1 MNTYRTV
8 DLARM
13 FGIHV
18 NTVRLYERYGLIP
31 KAERTQSGYR
41 IFTELH
47 VEQFKLAR
55 AALRVEVL
63 QNGLRKQAV
72 TIIKTSASGD
82 FETALKLTQHY
93 RDQVEQEKKHAEEAV
108 RICTRLLAGSKE
120 PCTGNNGEQTVYTR
134 KEAAGILDVTI
145 DTLRNW
151 ELNGLFSVRRMAN
164 GYRVYTEEDMQRLTI
179 IRSLRCANYS
189 LSSIL
194 RMLNALSRN
203 PSVNIRKIIDTPG
216 EDDDIITAC
225 DKLLT
230 SLAEAKENAGY
241 VESQIGKLIE
251 MNRRNSCERQL

>member
-1 MNTYRTV
+1 M
-8 DLARM
+8 
-13 FGIHV
+13 
-18 NTVRLYERYGLIP
+18 
-31 KAERTQSGYR
+31 
-41 IFTELH
+41 
-47 VEQFKLAR
+47 EQFKLAR

-93 RDQVEQEKKHAEEAV
+93 RDQVEQEIKHAEEAV

-134 KEAAGILDVTI
+134 KEAAGILGVTI

-151 ELNGLFSVRRMAN
+151 EFKRPVSVRRMAN
-164 GYRVYTEEDMQRLTI
+164 GLPGLYGGGYAAADHHTLPPVRQLFPLVHSADAKR
-179 IRSLRCANYS
+179 
-189 LSSIL
+189 
-194 RMLNALSRN
+194 LSRN
-203 PSVNIRKIIDTPG
+203 PSADIRKIIDTPG

-230 SLAEAKENAGY
+230 SLAEAKRECRVRGVADW
-241 VESQIGKLIE
+241 EADRDE
-251 MNRRNSCERQL
+251 PPEQL

>member
-1 MNTYRTV
+1 MN
-8 DLARM
+8 
-13 FGIHV
+13 
-18 NTVRLYERYGLIP
+18 
-31 KAERTQSGYR
+31 K
-41 IFTELH
+41 
-47 VEQFKLAR
+47 
-55 AALRVEVL
+55 
-63 QNGLRKQAV
+63 
-72 TIIKTSASGD
+72 
-82 FETALKLTQHY
+82 
-93 RDQVEQEKKHAEEAV
+93 
-108 RICTRLLAGSKE
+108 AGSKE

-134 KEAAGILDVTI
+134 KEAAGILGVTI

-203 PSVNIRKIIDTPG
+203 PSADIRKIIDTPG

>member
-1 MNTYRTV
+1 MNTYRTA
-8 DLARM
+8 DLAGM

-31 KAERTQSGYR
+31 KAERTAGNYR

-72 TIIKTSASGD
+72 AIIKTSASGD
-82 FETALKLTQHY
+82 YETALKLTESY
-93 RDQVEQEKKHAEEAV
+93 SDQLEREMKHAEEAV
-108 RICTRLLAGSKE
+108 RICRKLLAGIEE
-120 PCTGNNGEQTVYTR
+120 PCPQDSWGQEVYTR
-134 KEAAGILDVTI
+134 KEAAGILGITI
-145 DTLRNW
+145 GTLRNW

-164 GYRVYTEEDMQRLTI
+164 GYRVYTGEDIQRLAV

-194 RMLNALSRN
+194 RMLNALSRD
-203 PSVNIRKIIDTPG
+203 PSADIRRIIDSPG

-241 VESQIGKLIE
+241 VASQIGKLME
-251 MNRRNSCERQL
+251 MCRREQM

>member
-63 QNGLRKQAV
+63 Q
-72 TIIKTSASGD
+72 
-82 FETALKLTQHY
+82 
-93 RDQVEQEKKHAEEAV
+93 VEQEIKHAEEAV

-134 KEAAGILDVTI
+134 KEAAGILGVTI

-203 PSVNIRKIIDTPG
+203 PSADIRKIIDTPG

>member
-1 MNTYRTV
+1 
-8 DLARM
+8 M

-72 TIIKTSASGD
+72 TIVKTSASGD
-82 FETALKLTQHY
+82 FETALKLTKRY
-93 RDQVEQEKKHAEEAV
+93 SDQVDQEIKHAEEAV
-108 RICTRLLAGSKE
+108 RICRRMLAGIKE
-120 PCTGNNGEQTVYTR
+120 PCSGKDREQTMYTR
-134 KEAAGILDVTI
+134 KEAAGILGVTI

-164 GYRVYTEEDMQRLTI
+164 GYRVYTDRDMSFALA
-179 IRSLRCANYS
+179 SD
-189 LSSIL
+189 
-194 RMLNALSRN
+194 LNALSRN
-203 PSVNIRKIIDTPG
+203 PSADIRKIIDTPG

-241 VESQIGKLIE
+241 VESQIGKLME
-251 MNRRNSCERQL
+251 MNRREQL

>member
-93 RDQVEQEKKHAEEAV
+93 RDQVEQEIKHAEEAV

-134 KEAAGILDVTI
+134 KEAAGILGVTI

-179 IRSLRCANYS
+179 IRSLGAPT
-189 LSSIL
+189 IP
-194 RMLNALSRN
+194 SR
-203 PSVNIRKIIDTPG
+203 PFCG
-216 EDDDIITAC
+216 C
-225 DKLLT
+225 
-230 SLAEAKENAGY
+230 
-241 VESQIGKLIE
+241 
-251 MNRRNSCERQL
+251 

>member
-13 FGIHV
+13 FGVHV

-93 RDQVEQEKKHAEEAV
+93 RDQVEQEIKHAEEAV

-120 PCTGNNGEQTVYTR
+120 PCTGHAQEL
-134 KEAAGILDVTI
+134 GIKRPVFRQAD
-145 DTLRNW
+145 
-151 ELNGLFSVRRMAN
+151 G
-164 GYRVYTEEDMQRLTI
+164 QRL
-179 IRSLRCANYS
+179 
-189 LSSIL
+189 
-194 RMLNALSRN
+194 
-203 PSVNIRKIIDTPG
+203 PG
-216 EDDDIITAC
+216 
-225 DKLLT
+225 LYGG
-230 SLAEAKENAGY
+230 GY
-241 VESQIGKLIE
+241 AAADHHTLPPV
-251 MNRRNSCERQL
+251 RQLFPLVHSADAKRLIQKSVCRYPENH

>member
-13 FGIHV
+13 FGVHV

-93 RDQVEQEKKHAEEAV
+93 RDQVEQEIKHAEEAV

-134 KEAAGILDVTI
+134 KEAAGILGVTI

-164 GYRVYTEEDMQRLTI
+164 GYRI
-179 IRSLRCANYS
+179 CS
-189 LSSIL
+189 
-194 RMLNALSRN
+194 
-203 PSVNIRKIIDTPG
+203 G
-216 EDDDIITAC
+216 
-225 DKLLT
+225 
-230 SLAEAKENAGY
+230 
-241 VESQIGKLIE
+241 
-251 MNRRNSCERQL
+251 

>member
-1 MNTYRTV
+1 
-8 DLARM
+8 
-13 FGIHV
+13 
-18 NTVRLYERYGLIP
+18 
-31 KAERTQSGYR
+31 
-41 IFTELH
+41 
-47 VEQFKLAR
+47 
-55 AALRVEVL
+55 
-63 QNGLRKQAV
+63 
-72 TIIKTSASGD
+72 
-82 FETALKLTQHY
+82 
-93 RDQVEQEKKHAEEAV
+93 
-108 RICTRLLAGSKE
+108 
-120 PCTGNNGEQTVYTR
+120 
-134 KEAAGILDVTI
+134 
-145 DTLRNW
+145 
-151 ELNGLFSVRRMAN
+151 MAN

-203 PSVNIRKIIDTPG
+203 PSADIRKIIDTPG

>member
-1 MNTYRTV
+1 M
-8 DLARM
+8 
-13 FGIHV
+13 
-18 NTVRLYERYGLIP
+18 
-31 KAERTQSGYR
+31 
-41 IFTELH
+41 
-47 VEQFKLAR
+47 
-55 AALRVEVL
+55 
-63 QNGLRKQAV
+63 
-72 TIIKTSASGD
+72 
-82 FETALKLTQHY
+82 
-93 RDQVEQEKKHAEEAV
+93 KHAEEAV
-108 RICTRLLAGSKE
+108 RICTSAAGRQQRSRVPGNNWGTDRVYKKGGGRISWAS
-120 PCTGNNGEQTVYTR
+120 PLIRSGTGN
-134 KEAAGILDVTI
+134 
-145 DTLRNW
+145 
-151 ELNGLFSVRRMAN
+151 LNGLFSVRRMAN

-203 PSVNIRKIIDTPG
+203 PSADIRKIIDTPG

>member
-72 TIIKTSASGD
+72 TIVKTSASGD
-82 FETALKLTQHY
+82 FETALKLTKRY
-93 RDQVEQEKKHAEEAV
+93 SDQVDQEIKHGEEAV
-108 RICTRLLAGSKE
+108 RICRRMLAGIKE
-120 PCTGNNGEQTVYTR
+120 PCSGKDREQTMYTR
-134 KEAAGILDVTI
+134 KEAAGILGVTI

-164 GYRVYTEEDMQRLTI
+164 GYRVYTGEDIQRLTI

-189 LSSIL
+189 LSSIPSI
-194 RMLNALSRN
+194 RTSPESALLV
-203 PSVNIRKIIDTPG
+203 PSIHSTAVLFPAPLAPSSPYIWPG
-216 EDDDIITAC
+216 RIVRFRLSITFFP
-225 DKLLT
+225 
-230 SLAEAKENAGY
+230 E
-241 VESQIGKLIE
+241 
-251 MNRRNSCERQL
+251 

>member
-72 TIIKTSASGD
+72 TIVKTSASGD
-82 FETALKLTQHY
+82 FETALKLTKRY
-93 RDQVEQEKKHAEEAV
+93 SDQVDQEIKHAEEAV
-108 RICTRLLAGSKE
+108 RICRRMLAGIKE
-120 PCTGNNGEQTVYTR
+120 PCSRKDREQTMYTR
-134 KEAAGILDVTI
+134 KEAAGILGVTI

-151 ELNGLFSVRRMAN
+151 ELNGLL
-164 GYRVYTEEDMQRLTI
+164 QRLTI

-203 PSVNIRKIIDTPG
+203 PSADIRKIIDTPG

-241 VESQIGKLIE
+241 VESQIGKLME
-251 MNRRNSCERQL
+251 MNRREQL

>member
-72 TIIKTSASGD
+72 TIVKTSASGD
-82 FETALKLTQHY
+82 FETALKLTKRY
-93 RDQVEQEKKHAEEAV
+93 SDQVDQEIKHAEEAV
-108 RICTRLLAGSKE
+108 RICRRMLAGIKE
-120 PCTGNNGEQTVYTR
+120 PCSRKDREQTMYTR
-134 KEAAGILDVTI
+134 KEAAGILGVTI

-151 ELNGLFSVRRMAN
+151 ELNGLFSRQADGQRLPGLYRGGYTAADHHTLPPVRQLFPFVHSADAKRLIQKSVRR
-164 GYRVYTEEDMQRLTI
+164 YPE
-179 IRSLRCANYS
+179 NY
-189 LSSIL
+189 
-194 RMLNALSRN
+194 
-203 PSVNIRKIIDTPG
+203 
-216 EDDDIITAC
+216 
-225 DKLLT
+225 
-230 SLAEAKENAGY
+230 
-241 VESQIGKLIE
+241 
-251 MNRRNSCERQL
+251 